1 MFHRHNK
8 LVRCDDNQKINAL
21 RSSKMQTESIKIP
34 LTAGVYKELKHF
46 SVKDEVVS
54 MLS

>member
-21 RSSKMQTESIKIP
+21 RSSKMQSIKIP